1 MGNEN
6 PLRDRE
12 IRLLFL
18 MHNECG
24 AADIGYSLVR
34 TTIDRAPPYEALS
47 YAWGE
52 EVCQVRLLDGT
63 LTSMTTNLHHALR
76 YLQRPHASRLLW
88 IDAICIDQ
96 SNVAERSHQAQLM
109 RQIYSTAWRTVIW
122 LGEADGG
129 IDQDLKI
136 LERAAEGQE
145 DQSASPGPVS
155 LTLEEKQSIEQL
167 IDRPYFDR
175 TWVLQKT
182 MVAKSVLVKW
192 SQSEMHF
199 ETLVAACRNLD
210 LSQDQWRW
218 GRFNDACQTIAIFGR
233 LRWDFHVLTTDRSS
247 LGLTQ
252 LLLQTLGNKATDP
265 RDKIFALF
273 GIANQGCEM
282 TPARPDYSRTVEEL
296 YLSVARFLVRDD
308 HTLQVLSAV
317 QRAGANSAL
326 PSWVPDWR
334 IKHPIR
340 LLDEAQA
347 YLNFQVHGERLTY
360 PVVTQIPHPHK
371 LALGGFSFDT
381 VHKVDEAVL
390 ALDIG
395 DECDRWLFYSPHDR
409 YAIASTIGHDELY
422 PPTQE
427 DVEVAWLR
435 TISAGLFPDGAQ
447 LETFFAKARY
457 PQYVRWQLADKTSN
471 APPREV
477 VDEIFSFIPLW
488 TRGRKVF
495 VTQTGFLGLGPAEV
509 EPGDVV
515 CILFGGN
522 LPYMVRPLGQD
533 EFTFLGPTYV
543 HGIMYGE
550 AYHGVDRAQQET
562 FVLV

>member
-1 MGNEN
+1 MSDDS
-6 PLRDRE
+6 PLRDGE

-18 MHNECG
+18 LHNECG

-63 LTSMTTNLHHALR
+63 LTSMTTNLYHALR
-76 YLQRPHASRLLW
+76 YLQRRHASRLLW

-96 SNVAERSHQAQLM
+96 SNITEHSHQAQLM

-129 IDQDLKI
+129 IDRDFKI
-136 LERAAEGQE
+136 LYRAANGQGL
-145 DQSASPGPVS
+145 QSAPPGPVS
-155 LTLEEKQSIEQL
+155 LTPEEKHSIEQL
-167 IDRPYFDR
+167 IDRPYFYR
-175 TWVLQKT
+175 TWVLQET

-199 ETLVAACRNLD
+199 ETLVAACQNLD

-218 GRFNDACQTIAIFGR
+218 ARFHDVYQTISIFGR
-233 LRWDFHVLTTDRSS
+233 LRWVFQVLTTDRSS

-282 TPARPDYSRTVEEL
+282 TPARPDYSRTVEEV
-296 YLSVARFLVRDD
+296 YLSVARFLVGDD
-308 HTLQVLSAV
+308 HSLQVLSAV
-317 QRAGANSAL
+317 QRADADSAL

-334 IKHPIR
+334 IEYPVR

-347 YLNFQVHGERLTY
+347 YLNFRVHGERLTY

-381 VHKVDEAVL
+381 VRKVDDAVL
-390 ALDIG
+390 ALDIV
-395 DECDRWLFYSPHDR
+395 DACDRRLFHSFHDR
-409 YAIASTIGHDELY
+409 CAIAQTMGHDELY

-427 DVEVAWLR
+427 DVEIVWLR
-435 TISAGLFPDGAQ
+435 TISAGLFPDGTQ

-457 PQYVRWQLADKTSN
+457 PQYVRWHLADKISSS
-471 APPREV
+471 PPREV
-477 VDEIFSFIPLW
+477 VDEIFSFIPPW
-488 TRGRKVF
+488 TTGRKAF

-522 LPYMVRPLGQD
+522 LPYMMRPLGLD
-533 EFTFLGPTYV
+533 EFIFLGPCYV

-550 AYHGVDRAQQET
+550 AYHGIDRTQQET